1 MPDGLVVD
9 SALDFAAH
17 VAASGVVVGFGLSLA
32 FWLAGY
38 TVMSLLH
45 YLKGGS

>member
-1 MPDGLVVD
+1 MVDGLFVD
-9 SALDFAAH
+9 AALDFAAQ
-17 VAASGVVVGFGLSLA
+17 VAASGVIVGIGLSLA

-38 TVMSLLH
+38 TVMSLLR